1 MKIKTYRFAIAITVA
16 GPLAIAPAATSFA
29 AALPSGA
36 VAVKAAAPAAA
47 TEVRYRKNVARQ
59 YWNFDSYYNRSYWN
73 GVQGVVPYNSN
84 NGYDPLRGTYF
95 DGVVPY

>member
-1 MKIKTYRFAIAITVA
+1 MKINAYRFAIAMVVA
-16 GPLAIAPAATSFA
+16 CPLAISTAATSFA
-29 AALPSGA
+29 AALTSSA

-59 YWNFDSYYNRSYWN
+59 YWNYDSYYNRSYWN

-84 NGYDPLRGTYF
+84 NGYDPLRGRYF
-95 DGVVPY
+95 VGVPY

>member
-59 YWNFDSYYNRSYWN
+59 YWKIEATGMACRAWCRTIAIH
-73 GVQGVVPYNSN
+73 
-84 NGYDPLRGTYF
+84 GYDPLRGTYF